1 VTAGESF
8 SPWGDR
14 NGPASKKAT
23 FSRARPP
30 RDTFWQ
36 RATRK
41 RKELPVWKETLI
53 FIGVLFFFAVIVRT
67 FLFQAYEIP
76 SSSME
81 STIQVGDRVVVNKV
95 SYDFR
100 EPKRGEVVVFRGTT
114 SWPAEN
120 ATDPNT
126 GLFSQ
131 LGSGLSDLVG
141 ISQPGQN
148 EFIKRV
154 IGLPGDTVACCDSQG
169 RVTVNGVGIDEPYV
183 TANENAPI
191 ADSTPTTPTCS
202 DRNFRPVT
210 VGAGMMF
217 VMGDRR
223 LVSQD
228 SRCNGQIPI
237 SNIIGRAVAT
247 IWPASHWTDFSIPP
261 TFKNVPPPEAMGVP
275 RPIPVRDG
283 SAGVVL
289 VFPLLSAFGLTA
301 RSKGKWK
308 ARRRTLRA

>member
-1 VTAGESF
+1 M
-8 SPWGDR
+8 
-14 NGPASKKAT
+14 
-23 FSRARPP
+23 
-30 RDTFWQ
+30 
-36 RATRK
+36 RK

-81 STIQVGDRVVVNKV
+81 STIQVGDRVVVNKM

-114 SWPAEN
+114 SWPSEN
-120 ATDPNT
+120 ATDTNASM
-126 GLFSQ
+126 FSQ

-141 ISQPGQN
+141 ITEPGQD
-148 EFIKRV
+148 EFIKRI

-191 ADSTPTTPTCS
+191 AEETPSTPSCS

-210 VGAGMMF
+210 VAPGMMF

-223 LVSQD
+223 LASQD

-237 SNIIGRAVAT
+237 SNIIGRAVA
-247 IWPASHWTDFSIPP
+247 IVWPASHWTGFSIPSS
-261 TFKNVPPPEAMGVP
+261 FKSVPAHEAMGARP
-275 RPIPVRDG
+275 LTPIPDG
-283 SAGVVL
+283 SPGVVL
-289 VFPLLSAFGLTA
+289 VLPLLSAFSLTA
-301 RSKGKWK
+301 RFRGRWRV
-308 ARRRTLRA
+308 RRRTLRA